1 MKNRIEEIRS
11 ERGIRQEEFARQMG
25 VSRQTISSL
34 ENGRYNPSILLAW
47 KIAKFFGLTIEDVF
61 NNKRLFLSIFWVI
74 LGAVLLIL
82 AVTEKLDSLYA
93 GMGGGLLVV
102 GALQIARNLRYRRD
116 PAYREKIDTEV
127 SDERNR
133 FLRMKSWSWAGYIT
147 VIAEGIAAV
156 VAAVR
161 GQETVQMVLSYSVC
175 LLIGA
180 YYISYLVLS
189 RKY

>member
-1 MKNRIEEIRS
+1 M
-11 ERGIRQEEFARQMG
+11 
-25 VSRQTISSL
+25 
-34 ENGRYNPSILLAW
+34 Y
-47 KIAKFFGLTIEDVF
+47 D
-61 NNKRLFLSIFWVI
+61 NKRLFLSIFWVI
-74 LGAVLLIL
+74 LGAVLLIV
-82 AVTEKLDSLYA
+82 AVTEKLDSRYA

>member
-1 MKNRIEEIRS
+1 M
-11 ERGIRQEEFARQMG
+11 
-25 VSRQTISSL
+25 
-34 ENGRYNPSILLAW
+34 Y
-47 KIAKFFGLTIEDVF
+47 D
-61 NNKRLFLSIFWVI
+61 NKRLFLSVFWVV

-82 AVTEKLDSLYA
+82 SVTEKLDSTLYA
-93 GMGGGLLVV
+93 GMGGGLIAV
-102 GALQIARNLRYRRD
+102 GLLQIARNLRYRRD

-147 VIAEGIAAV
+147 VIAEGIAAI
-156 VAAVR
+156 VAAVK
-161 GQETVQMVLSYSVC
+161 GQETVQLVLSYSVC
-175 LLIGA
+175 LLLAA